1 MIGRYFCRAHSR
13 PAKGVQNQWS
23 AVVDKQRED
32 LLRDRLRVF
41 GSRFT
46 PRCNEVF
53 LHKPLEIVMHLFLL
67 RLNACFYVLFHSLSD
82 LGVTIMN
89 NLVMGNGFNAT

>member
-1 MIGRYFCRAHSR
+1 
-13 PAKGVQNQWS
+13 
-23 AVVDKQRED
+23 
-32 LLRDRLRVF
+32 
-41 GSRFT
+41 
-46 PRCNEVF
+46 VF

-89 NLVMGNGFNAT
+89 NLVMGNGFNET